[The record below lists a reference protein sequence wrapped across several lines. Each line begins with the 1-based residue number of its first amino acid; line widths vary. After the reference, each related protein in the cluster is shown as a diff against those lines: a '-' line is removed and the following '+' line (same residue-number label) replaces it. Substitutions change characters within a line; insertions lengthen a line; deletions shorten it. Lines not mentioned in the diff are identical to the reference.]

1 MNIKEAAQ
9 EWNVS
14 IKTVLNYIEKKY
26 IIGISV
32 NDDEIIIPQ
41 IPKPHV
47 KRKPKKIRDIDKYIC
62 DTLNY
67 GRYTNYRIVG
77 VKKEIF
83 EERLIELTKAEL
95 IVQKNPSNPEHETT
109 LNYTLAATD
118 KRSPVVMPT
127 ISPTVEIK
135 IADQIGF
142 GNAKIAN
149 I

>member
-1 MNIKEAAQ
+1 M
-9 EWNVS
+9 
-14 IKTVLNYIEKKY
+14 
-26 IIGISV
+26 
-32 NDDEIIIPQ
+32 
-41 IPKPHV
+41 
-47 KRKPKKIRDIDKYIC
+47 
-62 DTLNY
+62 NY